1 LSKLPASSIGST
13 TEEVVPA
20 PAVDPVEA
28 VTPVEERES
37 GGRRLRRL
45 ARLRPGLQP
54 VFLVVSL
61 ALAVWMF
68 APAWS

>member
-1 LSKLPASSIGST
+1 
-13 TEEVVPA
+13 
-20 PAVDPVEA
+20 

-45 ARLRPGLQP
+45 ARLRPGLQSL
-54 VFLVVSL
+54 FLVVFL